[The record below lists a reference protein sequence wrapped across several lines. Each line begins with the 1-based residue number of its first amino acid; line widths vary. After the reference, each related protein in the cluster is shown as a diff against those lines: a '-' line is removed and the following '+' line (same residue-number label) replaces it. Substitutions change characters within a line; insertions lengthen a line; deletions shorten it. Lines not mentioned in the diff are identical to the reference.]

1 MPKSCKDIDDAWATL
16 EAAFGD
22 TQTVLDHRLK
32 KLRAMPGL
40 TDTQVQSYPSHA
52 AIWYLDFGASVE
64 EIYGLGT
71 RCPKLGLTCFNP
83 VAISTIINKLPYNVV
98 NLIYDSELWG
108 QAQLEEI
115 LTIIRSRKSNA
126 QRRALDMDTAA
137 IFSFSPHFLC
147 PTATRVRE
155 RRPSSEK
162 KAELRLLSLGY
173 FHT

>member
-1 MPKSCKDIDDAWATL
+1 MPKSCKYIDDAWATL
-16 EAAFGD
+16 ETAFGD

-40 TDTQVQSYPSHA
+40 TDAQVQS
-52 AIWYLDFGASVE
+52 SVE
-64 EIYGLGT
+64 EIYELGT
-71 RCPKLGLTCFNP
+71 RCPKLGLTCFNH

-147 PTATRVRE
+147 PPATRVRE
-155 RRPSSEK
+155 RRPNSEK